1 MHIPTKRVA
10 LLGACGLDDETAM
23 MDPITKNISNII
35 LYINVC
41 DMDKLDVLIHKI

>member
-23 MDPITKNISNII
+23 MDPITEKIIQI
-35 LYINVC
+35 LYNILMYVTWMNWI
-41 DMDKLDVLIHKI
+41 L

>member
-23 MDPITKNISNII
+23 MDPKTKKII
-35 LYINVC
+35 QIL
-41 DMDKLDVLIHKI
+41 